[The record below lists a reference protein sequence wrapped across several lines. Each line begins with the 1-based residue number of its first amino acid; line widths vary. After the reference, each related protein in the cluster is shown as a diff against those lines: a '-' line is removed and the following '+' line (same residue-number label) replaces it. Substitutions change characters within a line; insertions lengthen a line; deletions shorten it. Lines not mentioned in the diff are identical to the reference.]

1 MGRQIP
7 DRVQLADPVGQVQAI
22 NARTGKRVWDFSV
35 IPLSSRAPGAETWEN
50 ESWQFNGHGN
60 VWAPMALDE
69 ARGLLYLPT
78 TTPSSDYYGGGR
90 KGANLFAESV
100 VCLDAATGKMK
111 WYFQEVHHGLWDYDN
126 PASPVLGT
134 VTVNRVKVDF
144 VAQVVAFAP
153 GGGTESAR

>member
-1 MGRQIP
+1 
-7 DRVQLADPVGQVQAI
+7 
-22 NARTGKRVWDFSV
+22 
-35 IPLSSRAPGAETWEN
+35 
-50 ESWQFNGHGN
+50 
-60 VWAPMALDE
+60 
-69 ARGLLYLPT
+69 
-78 TTPSSDYYGGGR
+78 
-90 KGANLFAESV
+90 
-100 VCLDAATGKMK
+100 MK